1 MGEVVPQIRQQRR
14 AQGTGEQ
21 AGALVPSRTS
31 CLVVEGEE
39 DIPLSSLA
47 HPGSS
52 GRLPA
57 PGARIPGLRPSRPSK
72 LFPQSLPPHH
82 SFLSHEAPLPPKSR
96 QPLAK
101 AQVEAF
107 DPGFGARG
115 QESLPYLRRM
125 LGLPGSRPQGPCT
138 RLYPQPLVPASLAAG
153 GGRGPAATSPHEA
166 EPMAGSRS
174 GQPEAAVTRVT
185 FSHIW
190 FLSFLSAADGSILAR
205 AARGALVLG
214 GLGRGVEGWGGAR
227 QGEGRKPS
235 LWEVGSEATLPA
247 WAGVAAGLVK

>member
-1 MGEVVPQIRQQRR
+1 MPQIRRQRQ

-31 CLVVEGEE
+31 CFVVGGEE

-72 LFPQSLPPHH
+72 LFPQSLPPHPQLP
-82 SFLSHEAPLPPKSR
+82 FPQGPLPPKPR

-125 LGLPGSRPQGPCT
+125 LGLPGSRPLRLPWALYRPVPAVPCT
-138 RLYPQPLVPASLAAG
+138 RLP
-153 GGRGPAATSPHEA
+153 
-166 EPMAGSRS
+166 GS
-174 GQPEAAVTRVT
+174 
-185 FSHIW
+185 W
-190 FLSFLSAADGSILAR
+190 
-205 AARGALVLG
+205 
-214 GLGRGVEGWGGAR
+214 WG
-227 QGEGRKPS
+227 
-235 LWEVGSEATLPA
+235 
-247 WAGVAAGLVK
+247 AGLRCHISS

>member
-1 MGEVVPQIRQQRR
+1 MTFSFDNKAYTPQLQTVRQGWGRWCHR
-14 AQGTGEQ
+14 SDGKGRHKGQ
-21 AGALVPSRTS
+21 ANRPELWFPPGHPALW
-31 CLVVEGEE
+31 LGGEE

-72 LFPQSLPPHH
+72 LFPQSQPPPPHH
-82 SFLSHEAPLPPKSR
+82 PLPRGPLPPKPR

-125 LGLPGSRPQGPCT
+125 LGLPGSRPLRLPWALYRPVPAVPCT
-138 RLYPQPLVPASLAAG
+138 RLP
-153 GGRGPAATSPHEA
+153 
-166 EPMAGSRS
+166 GS
-174 GQPEAAVTRVT
+174 
-185 FSHIW
+185 W
-190 FLSFLSAADGSILAR
+190 
-205 AARGALVLG
+205 
-214 GLGRGVEGWGGAR
+214 WG
-227 QGEGRKPS
+227 
-235 LWEVGSEATLPA
+235 
-247 WAGVAAGLVK
+247 AGLRCHISS

>member
-1 MGEVVPQIRQQRR
+1 MPQIRRQRQ

-31 CLVVEGEE
+31 CLVVGGEE

-72 LFPQSLPPHH
+72 LFPQSLLPHH

-138 RLYPQPLVPASLAAG
+138 RLYPPVPAAPCARLPGSRW
-153 GGRGPAATSPHEA
+153 GRGPAATSPHEA
-166 EPMAGSRS
+166 QPMAGS
-174 GQPEAAVTRVT
+174 
-185 FSHIW
+185 H
-190 FLSFLSAADGSILAR
+190 SASP
-205 AARGALVLG
+205 
-214 GLGRGVEGWGGAR
+214 R
-227 QGEGRKPS
+227 QQ
-235 LWEVGSEATLPA
+235 
-247 WAGVAAGLVK
+247 